1 MAESKAREQKGNVDG
16 VNLGDQDRDVK
27 SMGVSSSRALK
38 LVETTQAEQGS
49 EDEEA
54 ERNDH
59 ETQQGMLCVILCM
72 ILYREL
78 HF

>member
-38 LVETTQAEQGS
+38 QVETTEAEQGS
-49 EDEEA
+49 EDEEV

-59 ETQQGMLCVILCM
+59 ENQQGMLCVILA
-72 ILYREL
+72 
-78 HF
+78 

>member
-38 LVETTQAEQGS
+38 QIETTQAEQGS
-49 EDEEA
+49 EDEETD
-54 ERNDH
+54 RNDH
-59 ETQQGMLCVILCM
+59 EAQQGKFYVILA
-72 ILYREL
+72 
-78 HF
+78 